1 MCLKR
6 YKNIPICERRDDET
20 RRVPQV
26 LVPVPELG
34 VADVGIAIPVA
45 VVPTVPELGL
55 PHEGQSR
62 LDFVGDEFSNHVPG
76 VHVDGANGHDLLPV
90 PFGERTEKKGDQIV
104 ELSNLFLVVVL
115 DGVLVALFKFAEGD
129 ADLVGPPDLGA
140 AEGDLGRV
148 ASGY

>member
-1 MCLKR
+1 M
-6 YKNIPICERRDDET
+6 
-20 RRVPQV
+20 
-26 LVPVPELG
+26 PVPELG
-34 VADVGIAIPVA
+34 VANVGIAIPIP

-62 LDFVGDEFSNHVPG
+62 LDFVGDEFSNHVSG

-90 PFGERTEKKGDQIV
+90 PFGERAKKKGDQIV
-104 ELSNLFLVVVL
+104 ELSNLFLVIVL

-140 AEGDLGRV
+140 AEGDLSRV
-148 ASGY
+148 TSGH